1 MSASTD
7 AARSATGVL
16 ALIGDTPLVQV
27 THLDTGP
34 CELWLKLESANPGGS
49 IKDRIGR
56 SMIDAAE
63 ASGALAPGGHI
74 VEATAGNTGIGLA
87 LVAALRGYRLTLVI
101 PDKMSQ
107 EKVLHLKALG
117 ARCVLTRS
125 DVGKGHPQH
134 YQDLAQTIARDEG
147 AWYVNQF
154 ENPDNPRAH
163 EETTGPEIWAQTG
176 GRLDAVVCGV
186 GSGGTIT
193 GLSRYFARVAPEVQM
208 ILADPV
214 GSVLADYVATGAL
227 GAAGSW
233 LVEGIGED
241 FVPPICDLS
250 RVRRAYSIPDAEAF
264 AIVRQLLRVEGI
276 LAGTSSGTLI
286 AAALR
291 WCREQDEPRRVVTLV
306 CDSGGKYLSKAYND
320 AWMDEQ
326 GLSARPATGDLR
338 DLVARRAREGDVIWV
353 GADDTL
359 SVAYARMRSSDV
371 SQLPVLDGKRLV
383 GIIDESD
390 LLLAALG
397 DATRGA
403 ASFARPVREVMS
415 LRVETLPPTAGVHQL
430 LPLFDR
436 GMVGI
441 VVDGDELLGL
451 VTRVDLLNYLR
462 RRAG

>member
-1 MSASTD
+1 MTAPRTSA
-7 AARSATGVL
+7 GVL
-16 ALIGDTPLVQV
+16 PLIGDTPLVQV

-49 IKDRIGR
+49 IKDRCGR

-63 ASGALAPGGHI
+63 QSGELKPGGHI
-74 VEATAGNTGIGLA
+74 VEATAGNTGLGLA
-87 LVAALRGYRLTLVI
+87 LVAALRGYKLTLVL
-101 PDKMSQ
+101 PDTMSQ

-117 ARCVLTRS
+117 AQCVLTRS

-134 YQDLAQTIARDEG
+134 YQSIAPRIARETG
-147 AWYVNQF
+147 AWYVNQC
-154 ENPDNPRAH
+154 ENAANPRAH
-163 EETTGPEIWAQTG
+163 EETTGPEIWAQMDH
-176 GRLDAVVCGV
+176 RLDAVVCGV

-193 GLSRYFARVAPEVQM
+193 GLSRFFARVAPGVEM

-214 GSVLADYVATGAL
+214 GSVVADFVRTGKV
-227 GAAGSW
+227 GTAGSW

-241 FVPPICDLS
+241 FIPPICDLS
-250 RVRRAYSIPDAEAF
+250 RVKKAYSISDNEAF
-264 AIVRQLLRVEGI
+264 AVVRQLLRAEGI
-276 LAGTSSGTLI
+276 LAGTSSGVLI

-291 WCREQDEPRRVVTLV
+291 WCREQTEPRRVVTLV

-320 AWMDEQ
+320 TWMDEH
-326 GLSARPATGDLR
+326 GLTQVRPATGDLR
-338 DLVARRAREGDVIWV
+338 DLVARRARDGHVIHV
-353 GADDTL
+353 GPEDTL
-359 SVAYARMRSSDV
+359 AVAYARMRASDV
-371 SQLPVLDGKRLV
+371 SQLPVLDGKKLV

-390 LLLAALG
+390 LLLALLG
-397 DATRGA
+397 DAARGA
-403 ASFARPVREVMS
+403 ASFQRPVVEVMS
-415 LRVETLPPTAGVHQL
+415 LEVETLAPTAGVHQL

>member
-1 MSASTD
+1 VSG
-7 AARSATGVL
+7 ARTTSGVL
-16 ALIGDTPLVQV
+16 PLIGETPLVKV

-49 IKDRIGR
+49 IKDRCGR

-63 ASGALAPGGHI
+63 ASGALKPGGHI
-74 VEATAGNTGIGLA
+74 VEATAGNTGLGLA
-87 LVAALRGYRLTLVI
+87 LVAALRGYKLTLVL

-117 ARCVLTRS
+117 AQCILTRG

-134 YQDLAQTIARDEG
+134 YQDVAERIAREQD
-147 AWYVNQF
+147 AWYVNQC
-154 ENPDNPRAH
+154 ENPANPRAH
-163 EETTGPEIWAQTG
+163 EETTGPEIWMQTE

-193 GLSRYFARVAPEVQM
+193 GLSRYFAAVAPEVEM

-214 GSVLADYVATGAL
+214 GSVVADYVRTGKV
-227 GAAGSW
+227 GTAGSW

-241 FVPPICDLS
+241 FIPPICDLS
-250 RVRRAYSIPDAEAF
+250 RVKRAYSISDNEAF
-264 AIVRQLLRVEGI
+264 AVVRELLREEGI
-276 LAGTSSGTLI
+276 LAGTSSGVLI

-291 WCREQDEPRRVVTLV
+291 WCREQSDAKRVVTFV
-306 CDSGGKYLSKAYND
+306 CDSGGKYLSKVYND

-326 GLSARPATGDLR
+326 GITHRPATGDLR
-338 DLVARRAREGDVIWV
+338 DLVARRARDGHVIFV
-353 GADDTL
+353 APDDTL
-359 SVAYARMRSSDV
+359 SVAYARMRASDV
-371 SQLPVLDGKRLV
+371 SQLPVLEGKKLV

-397 DATRGA
+397 DAARGA
-403 ASFARPVREVMS
+403 ASFERPVAEVMS
-415 LRVETLPPTAGVHQL
+415 LEVETLPPTAGVHQL

-441 VVDGDELLGL
+441 VVDKGELLGL

-462 RRAG
+462 RRAR

>member
-1 MSASTD
+1 VSG
-7 AARSATGVL
+7 ARTTSGVL
-16 ALIGDTPLVQV
+16 PLIGETPLVKV

-49 IKDRIGR
+49 IKDRCGR

-63 ASGALAPGGHI
+63 ASGELEPGGHI

-87 LVAALRGYRLTLVI
+87 LVAALRGYKLTLVL
-101 PDKMSQ
+101 PDRMSQ

-117 ARCVLTRS
+117 AQCILTRG

-134 YQDLAQTIARDEG
+134 YQDVAERIAREQG
-147 AWYVNQF
+147 AWYVNQC
-154 ENPDNPRAH
+154 ENAANPRAH
-163 EETTGPEIWAQTG
+163 EETTGPEIWMQTE

-193 GLSRYFARVAPEVQM
+193 GLSRYFATVAPDVEM

-214 GSVLADYVATGAL
+214 GSVLADYVRTGKV
-227 GAAGSW
+227 GKAGSW

-241 FVPPICDLS
+241 FIPPICDLS
-250 RVRRAYSIPDAEAF
+250 RVKRAYSISDSEAF
-264 AIVRQLLRVEGI
+264 AVVRELLREEGI
-276 LAGTSSGTLI
+276 FAGTSSGVLI

-291 WCREQDEPRRVVTLV
+291 WCREQEDAKRVVTLV
-306 CDSGGKYLSKAYND
+306 CDSGGKYLSKVYND

-326 GLSARPATGDLR
+326 GITHRPATGDLR
-338 DLVARRAREGDVIWV
+338 DLVARRARDGHVIFV
-353 GADDTL
+353 APDDTL
-359 SVAYARMRSSDV
+359 SVAYARMRASDV
-371 SQLPVLDGKRLV
+371 SQLPVLEDKKLV

-397 DATRGA
+397 DAARGA
-403 ASFARPVREVMS
+403 ASFERPVAEVMS
-415 LRVETLPPTAGVHQL
+415 LEVETLPPTAGVHQL

-441 VVDGDELLGL
+441 VVDKGELLGL

>member
-1 MSASTD
+1 MSEV
-7 AARSATGVL
+7 AARTAVGVL
-16 ALIGDTPLVQV
+16 PLIGDTPLVQV

-63 ASGALAPGGHI
+63 AAGALAPGGHI
-74 VEATAGNTGIGLA
+74 VEATAGNTGLGLA
-87 LVAALRGYRLTLVI
+87 LVAALRGYKLTLVI

-117 ARCVLTRS
+117 ARCILTRS

-134 YQDLAQTIARDEG
+134 YQELAARIARDEG
-147 AWYVNQF
+147 GWYVNQF
-154 ENPDNPRAH
+154 ENPANPLAH
-163 EETTGPEIWAQTG
+163 ERTTGPEIWAQTG

-186 GSGGTIT
+186 GSGGTLT
-193 GLSRYFARVAPEVQM
+193 GLSRYFARTAPAVELV
-208 ILADPV
+208 LADPV
-214 GSVLADYVATGAL
+214 GSVLAGYVRTGQI
-227 GAAGSW
+227 GKAGSW

-250 RVRRAYSIPDAEAF
+250 RVERAYSIEDHEAF
-264 AIVRQLLRVEGI
+264 ATVRQLLRAEGI
-276 LAGTSSGTLI
+276 LAGTSSGVLI

-291 WCREQDEPRRVVTLV
+291 WCREQTTARRVVTFV

-320 AWMDEQ
+320 SWMDEQ

-338 DLVARRAREGDVIWV
+338 DLVARRAREGSVIWV
-353 GADDTL
+353 SPDDTL

-371 SQLPVLDGKRLV
+371 SQLPVLEGRRVV
-383 GIIDESD
+383 GIVDESD
-390 LLLAALG
+390 LLIAALG
-397 DATRGA
+397 DAASGQ
-403 ASFARPVREVMS
+403 ASFARPVRDFMSTEVE
-415 LRVETLPPTAGVHQL
+415 VLPPTAGVHQL
-430 LPLFDR
+430 LPMFDR
-436 GMVGI
+436 GLVGI